1 MSKRAFGI
9 RDPLQ
14 DARRVRTAQILS
26 ESAANSNLP
35 AGFALENKIYL
46 WPGDGG
52 PISTFDADAAGL
64 VAALAAAASGDTV
77 WLPSIPIS
85 LTAAITIPLGV
96 SVIGLSHD
104 GSILSFTTLS
114 NESAITHSA
123 SSTLEHLTVIV
134 AGTQPLIGVDARAA
148 KAAVRHV
155 AVYMA
160 DHANNIKIYGGWPE
174 SP

>member
-1 MSKRAFGI
+1 MSKHAFGTS
-9 RDPLQ
+9 DPLQ

-26 ESAANSNLP
+26 ESVANSNLP

-46 WPGDGG
+46 WPWHGG
-52 PISTFDADAAGL
+52 ISTFDADAAGL

-134 AGTQPLIGVDARAA
+134 AGTQPLIGIDARAA
-148 KAAVRHV
+148 KATVRHV

-160 DHANNIKIYGGWPE
+160 DHANNIKIYAGWPE